1 MRNSVLM
8 PIVLFVII
16 DLFVG
21 APLVRGQGAI
31 NSDDVQAGHRLAII
45 VCANC
50 HVAAPDQPNNPILR
64 PPALS
69 FASIAQRTSVTAD
82 WLQNYMKTTHRGLD
96 NPNGMPNPELLDSQ
110 IKQVSAYLLS
120 LRKSP

>member
-1 MRNSVLM
+1 MRNL
-8 PIVLFVII
+8 IFTVLF
-16 DLFVG
+16 LFIALCAESHLVG
-21 APLVRGQGAI
+21 AQEAVNP
-31 NSDDVQAGHRLAII
+31 DDVQAGHKLAII
-45 VCANC
+45 ICANC
-50 HVAAPDQPNNPILR
+50 HMAAPDQSNSPILK
-64 PPALS
+64 PPATP

-96 NPNGMPNPELLDSQ
+96 NPNGMPDPQLLDFQ